1 MREFLDFLLANK
13 PQIEPVLF
21 TTGDPVYAERLL
33 KIVDPERKIFEHAF
47 FRNACYLF
55 EHQDEE
61 ITVFVKDIARFKTRD
76 IKRSVL
82 LDPKPLSFMMTPEN
96 GMPVIPYQAEYDA
109 KTEFNEKDNY
119 LLTLIEEIEKLAKM
133 DDVRPYLDST
143 YQLRQKLKSAKLV

>member
-33 KIVDPERKIFEHAF
+33 KIVDPEQKIFEHAF
-47 FRNACYLF
+47 LRNACYLF

-96 GMPVIPYQAEYDA
+96 GMPVIPY
-109 KTEFNEKDNY
+109 
-119 LLTLIEEIEKLAKM
+119 
-133 DDVRPYLDST
+133 
-143 YQLRQKLKSAKLV
+143 